1 MTTDSIT
8 LFRAIGAKMDYLNQR
23 QSIISQNVAN
33 ADTPGYKPKDIDQPD
48 FANVL
53 RDLTREK
60 GKMTVGVAPVMARS
74 TNGNHIAFATGNEAG
89 GDHRFKVHEQKD
101 VYEVSPS
108 GNAVVIEEQLF
119 KSTSNVT
126 EYNLMSNLMQKQI
139 GMLRMAIRS
148 Q

>member
-1 MTTDSIT
+1 MTTENIT
-8 LFRAIGAKMDYLNQR
+8 LFKAIGVKMDYLNQR

-33 ADTPGYKPKDIDQPD
+33 ADTPGYKPKDIAEPD

-53 RDLTREK
+53 RDITREK
-60 GKMTVGVAPVMARS
+60 GKSAVSVSPITVRS
-74 TNGNHIAFATGNEAG
+74 TSGNHISFSDGTRS
-89 GDHRFKVHEQKD
+89 DSKHKFKEHEQKD

-119 KSTSNVT
+119 KSSRNVMD
-126 EYNLMSNLMQKQI
+126 YNLMSNLMQKQI
-139 GMLRMAIRS
+139 GMLRMAIRT